1 MEVGKLIIVKHTSK
15 YEAFYYGKSS
25 KIPGFFRFGDHQRNP
40 NKEICN
46 FINSCPFVV
55 NLKDYK
61 SKEICAVFYCTDKE
75 RAMYVSEVLCD
86 DGENREDIEV
96 IERGI

>member
-1 MEVGKLIIVKHTSK
+1 MSMEVGKLIIVKHTSK

-25 KIPGFFRFGDHQRNP
+25 KIFRNP
-40 NKEICN
+40 NKEIYN

-61 SKEICAVFYCTDKE
+61 SKEVCVVFYCTDKE

-86 DGENREDIEV
+86 DGENPEDIEV

>member
-1 MEVGKLIIVKHTSK
+1 MFMEVGKLIIVKHTSK

-25 KIPGFFRFGDHQRNP
+25 KIFRNP